1 MTKLH
6 LKFVQS
12 FGGYHYFR
20 RPGFPRI
27 RLPGFVGSEAF
38 MQAYQQALGGAP
50 EPIGASRRSKPG
62 SVSAAIASYYGSPT
76 FRVDLAST
84 SQEMRRATL
93 EAFRRQHGDKLI
105 GAMPKKFLQ
114 ALLDNMSPAA
124 ARNWLNAIRA
134 LMKHC
139 IRLELVRD
147 DPTLGIKLRPMR
159 SDGHHTWTE
168 DQITQFEAHH
178 PIGSKPRLALAL
190 GLHTGQR
197 RGDVVRMGRQ
207 HIRNGLMHVRQQKT
221 GTTLAIPVHVNLQ
234 ALLDATARDGLT
246 FLTANN
252 GRPFVAKS
260 FSDWFRTQCDRAG
273 LPPECSFHGLRK
285 AACVGGSRR
294 RAARPPRS
302 PPSPVTRRCA
312 RSSATPRAPIRNDWP
327 ATPWRAR
334 PQQSEREQNG
344 SIHCQRRPGFDN
356 FGRQHLASIR
366 EKIRTTNRV
375 G

>member
-27 RLPGFVGSEAF
+27 RLPGLVGSEAF
-38 MQAYQQALGGAP
+38 MQAYQQALGSAP
-50 EPIGASRRSKPG
+50 EPIGASKRSKPG

-114 ALLDNMSPAA
+114 ALLDSMSPAA

-147 DPTLGIKLRPMR
+147 DPTLGIKLRPIR

-168 DQITQFEAHH
+168 DQIAQFEAHY
-178 PIGSKPRLALAL
+178 PISSKPRLALAL

-221 GTTLAIPVHVNLQ
+221 GTTLAIPVHASLQ
-234 ALLDATARDGLT
+234 AVLDATARNGLT

-285 AACVGGSRR
+285 AACRR
-294 RAARPPRS
+294 LAEAGCSASEIAAISGHKTLREIERY
-302 PPSPVTRRCA
+302 TKGADQERLA
-312 RSSATPRAPIRNDWP
+312 RNAMAREATTKR
-327 ATPWRAR
+327 
-334 PQQSEREQNG
+334 ERTE
-344 SIHCQRRPGFDN
+344 
-356 FGRQHLASIR
+356 
-366 EKIRTTNRV
+366 RV
-375 G
+375 DPLSKPTGI